1 MAESNVTET
10 IEVIIKDQTSG
21 GDSPVTV
28 DASEDNAAVAL
39 PADPAKARKTTTA
52 ALSAQAVVAVGYI
65 KPYVQQMLSFGISQ
79 VEMNTGSA
87 ELQRKLEGY
96 STIGSSAVA
105 IGAAAAAGGAIGAVS
120 AAGLMLVQT
129 SIEAML
135 NNVSIQ
141 NRKTIENENIALLRS
156 RAGLI
161 SNRSRGGG
169 TI

>member
-28 DASEDNAAVAL
+28 DASEENATVAT
-39 PADPAKARKTTTA
+39 PANPEKSKKTTTA

-79 VEMNTGSA
+79 VEMTRGSA

-96 STIGSSAVA
+96 SALGARAISIGVA
-105 IGAAAAAGGAIGAVS
+105 GAAGGAAGAIG
-120 AAGLMLVQT
+120 AAGLMLVQS
-129 SIEAML
+129 SIETML
-135 NNVSIQ
+135 NNISIQ